1 MTLLD
6 GLTVL
11 LLGAGG
17 VFFLAGTVGLVR
29 FPDVHSRLHALTKA
43 DNLGLGFVV
52 AGLIVRADSL
62 ALAVKLIA
70 VWILVLM
77 ASGTACFLIASEAM
91 SPPDHSD
98 SPPKDVRGG
107 A

>member
-1 MTLLD
+1 MSLLD
-6 GLTVL
+6 WVTAG
-11 LLGAGG
+11 LLGMGG

-52 AGLIVRADSL
+52 AGLIVRADTA
-62 ALAVKLIA
+62 ALAVKLLAIW
-70 VWILVLM
+70 VLVLL
-77 ASGTACFLIASEAM
+77 ASGTACYLIASEALRWRD
-91 SPPDHSD
+91 PAEDAE
-98 SPPKDVRGG
+98 RG